1 MTDDRTA
8 PGRGSE
14 EHERVA
20 PPASRTEDGSS
31 NGRAR
36 DEDDSRAANR
46 SSSGKPALTR
56 REREERW
63 PLG

>member
-8 PGRGSE
+8 PGRDSE
-14 EHERVA
+14 SGERVA
-20 PPASRTEDGSS
+20 PPASRTEEGSS

-36 DEDDSRAANR
+36 DEDDSRSADR
-46 SSSGKPALTR
+46 SSSGRPALTSH
-56 REREERW
+56 EQEERW